1 MALELEE
8 EELELG
14 SCKDCI
20 IHEGLDKMEEGNAY
34 RE

>member
-8 EELELG
+8 EEVELG
-14 SCKDCI
+14 SSEDCI

>member
-8 EELELG
+8 ELEFG
-14 SCKDCI
+14 SCEDCI